1 MEDVKI
7 NVLLNEEKYEDAI
20 DLMKDKYVE
29 LFEDMLNKK
38 NVEIPKNQDFYCYT
52 TRIMSEYPKFINH
65 IDMLRKGMISKDFS
79 YLDEIE
85 LLKNTYNYLKV
96 YNENGA
102 DITASAGTTNYN
114 SSTRELTY
122 TFNSSWLNSMPYNG
136 QTYKFDFKIFAE
148 RFLLMIN
155 SPDNNSGIDTCN
167 TFAKGSIKEISGS
180 PRPVSH
186 FDIVLSLTH
195 NFIAN

>member
-38 NVEIPKNQDFYCYT
+38 NVEIPQNQDFYCYT
-52 TRIMSEYPKFINH
+52 TRIMSEYPKFVNH

-85 LLKNTYNYLKV
+85 LLKNTYNYLRV
-96 YNENGA
+96 
-102 DITASAGTTNYN
+102 NY
-114 SSTRELTY
+114 
-122 TFNSSWLNSMPYNG
+122 
-136 QTYKFDFKIFAE
+136 
-148 RFLLMIN
+148 
-155 SPDNNSGIDTCN
+155 
-167 TFAKGSIKEISGS
+167 
-180 PRPVSH
+180 
-186 FDIVLSLTH
+186 
-195 NFIAN
+195 